1 MDGTVNKLDGR
12 TATQRNLIKL
22 EKWADWNKVKH
33 KILSLGGNN
42 HKHQERLEASQ
53 LEGLVER
60 DLGVLVDKQLTM
72 SQQCSLHCRKPTV
85 YWAARRRLLPAG
97 QGRQSFPSAQH
108 YWNTSGV
115 LGPGMGQERHGHTRA
130 SSVECSQWSTC
141 CITRH
146 GESTWKIIFRG
157 DFTAV
162 IQSLKGR
169 YTEIRERLFLNM
181 YSKRIRG
188 NRFKEKQEKICFSLR
203 KNYSPWG
210 WSNSAKHKEIW
221 GISDHS
227 LIQDMTEPTSE
238 QPTVTLI
245 CLCFN
250 WLDQLVYRNPF
261 KPTLFDC
268 ISPCISPWKIRLQY
282 IVILLTGD
290 VCRAGKEDGIKENH
304 IVYSVCL

>member
-1 MDGTVNKLDGR
+1 MLHNKTWR
-12 TATQRNLIKL
+12 INLKNYI
-22 EKWADWNKVKH
+22 
-33 KILSLGGNN
+33 
-42 HKHQERLEASQ
+42 
-53 LEGLVER
+53 
-60 DLGVLVDKQLTM
+60 
-72 SQQCSLHCRKPTV
+72 
-85 YWAARRRLLPAG
+85 
-97 QGRQSFPSAQH
+97 QGRFH
-108 YWNTSGV
+108 
-115 LGPGMGQERHGHTRA
+115 
-130 SSVECSQWSTC
+130 CSHPKSE
-141 CITRH
+141 
-146 GESTWKIIFRG
+146 GEIYRNQRK
-157 DFTAV
+157 A
-162 IQSLKGR
+162 
-169 YTEIRERLFLNM
+169 FLNT